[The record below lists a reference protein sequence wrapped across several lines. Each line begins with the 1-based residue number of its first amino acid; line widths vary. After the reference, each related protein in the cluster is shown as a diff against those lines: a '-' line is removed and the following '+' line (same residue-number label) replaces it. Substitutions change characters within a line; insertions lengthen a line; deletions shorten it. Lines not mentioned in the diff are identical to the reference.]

1 MTNVALSVN
10 SGNCINS
17 VQTLQGKFHIK
28 YTALPSARSLRGAS
42 YDNQD
47 PVKRKQ
53 FTTTYFAC
61 PEKKRSSRRVTRS
74 YLVSNCMKIKP
85 GTFNGESVSIA
96 SLINQDSP
104 CTYVLQYKAWIRK
117 DIANPVN

>member
-1 MTNVALSVN
+1 MFCIVRVVCEKKKSSKNTAIRYMTNVTLSVN
-10 SGNCINS
+10 SGNCTNS

-28 YTALPSARSLRGAS
+28 YTVLPPARSLRGAS

-61 PEKKRSSRRVTRS
+61 PEKT
-74 YLVSNCMKIKP
+74 LVSTC
-85 GTFNGESVSIA
+85 
-96 SLINQDSP
+96 
-104 CTYVLQYKAWIRK
+104 
-117 DIANPVN
+117 